1 MSDRVPAGLSRL
13 LQVTATGE
21 SAGGLVRAEV
31 DGTGDLVQLLI
42 DPRAMR
48 LPAADLADEVRR
60 AFQAARAGIRE
71 QLDEAI
77 REAGPVAAGVD
88 PELAQ
93 VAADAQ
99 QRLNELTSMTRDLAD
114 RLGRH

>member
-1 MSDRVPAGLSRL
+1 
-13 LQVTATGE
+13 
-21 SAGGLVRAEV
+21 
-31 DGTGDLVQLLI
+31 
-42 DPRAMR
+42 
-48 LPAADLADEVRR
+48 
-60 AFQAARAGIRE
+60 
-71 QLDEAI
+71 
-77 REAGPVAAGVD
+77 VAAGVD